1 MNRRRLFQTILLV
14 AGLVAIAVVTAHT
27 VHDARQQVMP
37 SPVALSVAGGLAVV
51 AIVSSARAWA
61 VLFTDLLTTRSS
73 HLVLRGTF
81 YVAQLAK
88 YLPVG
93 GAVQAAGQL
102 GLAPAAGVPLRRAA
116 VAFPVTVVG
125 AVAACTTIGSGLV
138 FSGALPMW
146 VRLLVLLG
154 LLAPLSLHRSFLA
167 AILDA
172 ARPVVRRLP
181 TADALPSQR
190 SIVHFYLWALVTIG
204 SLCGIQAVLVHSLAP
219 SASPGIVFCAFA
231 IAWVVGFLVLPIPAG
246 VGVRE
251 AVLVALLPGVG
262 AAPLLAASLAGR
274 LLSIA
279 AELLAVLGNKLAT
292 RRYTRARCLID

>member
-1 MNRRRLFQTILLV
+1 MNRGRLLQTVLLV
-14 AGLVAIAVVTAHT
+14 AGLAAIIVVTVHT
-27 VHDARQQVMP
+27 AHDASQQVLP
-37 SPVALSVAGGLAVV
+37 SATALSVAGGLAVV

-61 VLFTDLLTTRSS
+61 VLFSDLLTTRSS

-102 GLAPAAGVPLRRAA
+102 GLAPVAGVPVRRAA
-116 VAFPVTVVG
+116 VAFPVTVIG
-125 AVAACTTIGSGLV
+125 AVAASATIGSGLV
-138 FSGALPMW
+138 FSGALPTW

-154 LLAPLSLHRSFLA
+154 LLTPLLLHRSLMAA
-167 AILDA
+167 AIDA
-172 ARPVVRRLP
+172 ARHVVRRLP
-181 TADALPSQR
+181 KADELPSQR
-190 SIVHFYLWALVTIG
+190 SIIYFYLWALVTIG
-204 SLCGIQAVLVHSLAP
+204 SLCGIQAVLVHSLEP
-219 SASPGIVFCAFA
+219 SANPGIVFCAFA
-231 IAWVVGFLVLPIPAG
+231 IAWVVGFLAIPIPAG

-279 AELLAVLGNKLAT
+279 AELLAVFGNKLAT
-292 RRYTRARCLID
+292 RRYTRARCLTD

>member
-14 AGLVAIAVVTAHT
+14 AGLVAILVVTVHT
-27 VHDARQQVMP
+27 AHDAGQHVMP
-37 SPVALSVAGGLAVV
+37 SPAAFCVGGVLAVV
-51 AIVSSARAWA
+51 AILSSARAWA
-61 VLFTDLLTTRSS
+61 VLFADLLTTRSS
-73 HLVLRGTF
+73 HLVLRGTY

-102 GLAPAAGVPLRRAA
+102 GLAPAAGVSVQRAA
-116 VAFPVTVVG
+116 IAFPVTVVG
-125 AVAACTTIGSGLV
+125 AVAASATIGSGLV
-138 FSGALPMW
+138 FSSALPTW

-154 LLAPLSLHRSFLA
+154 LLTPLFLYRPLLA
-167 AILDA
+167 AVFDA
-172 ARPVVRRLP
+172 VRRFVPRLP
-181 TADALPSQR
+181 TANALPSQR

-204 SLCGIQAVLVHSLAP
+204 ALCAIQAVLVHSVEP
-219 SASPGIVFCAFA
+219 SANPGLVFCAFA
-231 IAWVVGFLVLPIPAG
+231 IAWVVGFLALPIPAG

-274 LLSIA
+274 LLSIG
-279 AELLAVLGNKLAT
+279 AELLAVFGNKLAT
-292 RRYTRARCLID
+292 RRYTRARSLTD